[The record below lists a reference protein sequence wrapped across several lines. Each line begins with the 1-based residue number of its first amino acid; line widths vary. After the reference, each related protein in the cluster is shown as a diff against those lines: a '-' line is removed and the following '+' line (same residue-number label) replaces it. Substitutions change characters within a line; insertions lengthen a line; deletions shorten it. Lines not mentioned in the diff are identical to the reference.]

1 MSDDLEFSFF
11 YKITLLELV
20 WWGSGMKSIFQLK
33 AHSDIKE
40 RSLLRTLALL
50 FSSLMIGNREVSSAK
65 NLALD
70 FNLFGRS
77 FM

>member
-11 YKITLLELV
+11 LKITLLELV
-20 WWGSGMKSIFQLK
+20 WWSGWKSIFQLK
-33 AHSDIKE
+33 AHSEIKE

-50 FSSLMIGNREVSSAK
+50 FSSLTIVNREVSSGK
-65 NLALD
+65 SLALV
-70 FNLFGRS
+70 FYLFGRS